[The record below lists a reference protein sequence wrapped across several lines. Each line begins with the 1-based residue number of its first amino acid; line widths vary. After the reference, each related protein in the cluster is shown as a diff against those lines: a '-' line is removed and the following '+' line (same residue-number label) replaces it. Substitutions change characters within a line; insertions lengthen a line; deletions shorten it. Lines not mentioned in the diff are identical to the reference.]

1 MKEDKWDIR
10 NIRGVGDR
18 LFDKIM
24 ASFGGEDEFLNA
36 VKNFEVDRISSIEGV
51 SQRRAIEIVNM
62 VLGNPTEEFLKTDR
76 ALEIYDDI
84 IEKILQFASTQYGKN
99 RILLLSPSR
108 NELSIKENIDFVM
121 KAKET
126 VGELPINEIKK
137 LLIKINTTSSIKPKY
152 NPSQAILVESME
164 DYHRLIDLKLNS
176 YCPIITIDDL
186 ESLDDFEFIVYVYG
200 EGVIELEDAFNVTMV
215 NHDSQDFEIVPDV
228 VLDYF
233 KENYDL
239 LSNISKIKE
248 ILGLESILP
257 DVLDV
262 LDELES
268 GKLDENIFDQA
279 VEEAKGKADLKLK
292 NAIKNVDLKGDEV
305 LDLLNEE
312 MPVKIQHIFDA
323 VMKEARNEG

>member
-164 DYHRLIDLKLNS
+164 DYHR
-176 YCPIITIDDL
+176 
-186 ESLDDFEFIVYVYG
+186 
-200 EGVIELEDAFNVTMV
+200 
-215 NHDSQDFEIVPDV
+215 
-228 VLDYF
+228 
-233 KENYDL
+233 
-239 LSNISKIKE
+239 
-248 ILGLESILP
+248 
-257 DVLDV
+257 
-262 LDELES
+262 
-268 GKLDENIFDQA
+268 
-279 VEEAKGKADLKLK
+279 
-292 NAIKNVDLKGDEV
+292 
-305 LDLLNEE
+305 
-312 MPVKIQHIFDA
+312 
-323 VMKEARNEG
+323 